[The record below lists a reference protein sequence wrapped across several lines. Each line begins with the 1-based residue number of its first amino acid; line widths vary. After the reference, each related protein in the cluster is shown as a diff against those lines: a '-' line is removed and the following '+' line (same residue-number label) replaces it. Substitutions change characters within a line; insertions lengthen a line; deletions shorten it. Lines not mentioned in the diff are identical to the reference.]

1 MMYTSQQ
8 KSVIVLIRKS
18 AHQSDVVD
26 TMITNRKRGDVTV
39 EMTCEDDSLRPVGE
53 WFPPTRAEH
62 TRGVASGGQDG
73 RRKSWC
79 EVILGGSNERRL
91 PEVATIVSGS
101 RRR

>member
-1 MMYTSQQ
+1 MMYNIQQ

-26 TMITNRKRGDVTV
+26 TMTTNRKHGDVTV

-62 TRGVASGGQDG
+62 SWNRKWRPRWPPEVVTRGDPW
-73 RRKSWC
+73 RK
-79 EVILGGSNERRL
+79 
-91 PEVATIVSGS
+91 
-101 RRR
+101 